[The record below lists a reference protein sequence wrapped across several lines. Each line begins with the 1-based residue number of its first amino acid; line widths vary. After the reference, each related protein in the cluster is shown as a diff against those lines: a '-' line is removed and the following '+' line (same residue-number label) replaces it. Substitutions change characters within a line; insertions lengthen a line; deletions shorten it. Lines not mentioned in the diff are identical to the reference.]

1 MRRRAPRRTWQHLEN
16 NSIPIAAQSAPVDS
30 SLQCRNVSET
40 MSQYLSAF
48 VILLMVVSPPLIPAL
63 VAVVHKTV
71 AGVRAVANMRKTTP
85 ASSVS

>member
-1 MRRRAPRRTWQHLEN
+1 LEN
-16 NSIPIAAQSAPVDS
+16 NNIPIAAQSAPVDS
-30 SLQCRNVSET
+30 SLCRNVSET